1 LSGHSITS
9 ITTLRPI
16 IESISAI
23 IKKPLNIRTSNM
35 TSNQS
40 ENEIVNTVK
49 KYASCADDALQG
61 GKENVKDKFR
71 NYPLTSVVVAL
82 SIGLTLGFIIGRK

>member
-1 LSGHSITS
+1 
-9 ITTLRPI
+9 
-16 IESISAI
+16 
-23 IKKPLNIRTSNM
+23 M

-61 GKENVKDKFR
+61 SKENVKDKFR